1 MASRNNEPSHLSLQ
15 CKGAFHSC
23 ERAIYYC
30 RGGERIRYS
39 SVMPGF
45 RMSLLA
51 AIAVNALSSVAQTAP
66 AQIAPSAA
74 HASPHPT
81 TLDDLDHLLG
91 VGEPRVSPD
100 GKWVAYSVSR
110 TDVAADKHISDLW
123 MASWDGAQDIRLTY
137 ESDTSVSDP
146 RWSPDGKYISF
157 LSDRPGA
164 PKIKGNQVWVLD
176 RRGGEARQL
185 TGVTGNLS
193 SYEWSPD
200 SRKLLLAIAEDPK
213 AEAEEKE
220 KDEKIKNRPKPLV
233 IDRYHFKQ
241 DIEGYLTTDSRPGLL
256 YLYDMQS
263 GKLDKL
269 TTDKKF
275 KEEKAVWSPDGTQV
289 AFISNH
295 DADPD
300 RTNNTD
306 VFVVAATPN
315 SAPRKLTTFPGPDVG
330 PLAWSPDGKL
340 IAYIQG
346 SEPKYEEYNRLKL
359 AVVPAA
365 GGEPRILAANLDRPV
380 RDPVF
385 APDGQ
390 SITVLVADDRSEYP
404 ASVAL
409 SDGSVKRLV
418 ELPGSALMSDE
429 AAGRTALLWTTDAAP
444 AEVFSLE
451 DGKLRKITGHNDL
464 LMAQL
469 QLGETRDLHTKTAD
483 GADVHALITLPVG
496 YLSGKRYPTLLRIHG
511 GPDGQD
517 AHAFNFERQLFAGR
531 GYAVLNVNYR
541 GSSGRDTAYQQ
552 AIFRDWGNKE
562 VIDLLA
568 CVDEA
573 VKLGIADPDN
583 LGVGGWSYGGLLTDY
598 TIATTTRFKAAISG
612 AGMGNPFGLY
622 GIDQYIFQYENEL
635 GSPWKNPEIYI
646 KLGYPLLHADRIK
659 TPTLFMGGDKDF
671 NVPLNGGEQMYQ
683 ALRSLGVPTELV
695 IYPGQFHGLTQ
706 ASFLRDRYQRYLD
719 WYDKYLMQKPAAK

>member
-1 MASRNNEPSHLSLQ
+1 MS
-15 CKGAFHSC
+15 
-23 ERAIYYC
+23 
-30 RGGERIRYS
+30 
-39 SVMPGF
+39 GF
-45 RMSLLA
+45 RMSFFA
-51 AIAVNALSSVAQTAP
+51 AMAATALSSVAQTAP
-66 AQIAPSAA
+66 AQIAPPAA

-91 VGEPRVSPD
+91 VDDPRVSPD
-100 GKWVAYSVSR
+100 GKWVAYTVAK

-137 ESDTSVSDP
+137 ETETSVSDP
-146 RWSPDGKYISF
+146 RWSPDGKYLSF

-164 PKIKGNQVWVLD
+164 PKIKGKQVWLLD

-213 AEAEEKE
+213 AQAEEKE
-220 KDEKIKNRPKPLV
+220 KDEQIKKRPKPLV

-256 YLYDMQS
+256 YIYEMEG

-269 TTDKKF
+269 TTDKMF
-275 KEEKAVWSPDGTQV
+275 KEEKAIWSPDGTQV
-289 AFISNH
+289 AYISNH

-346 SEPKYEEYNRLKL
+346 SEPKYKEYNRPKV
-359 AVVPAA
+359 AVIPAA
-365 GGEPRILAANLDRPV
+365 GGEPKILAANLDRPV

-390 SITVLVADDRSEYP
+390 AITVLVADDRSEYP
-404 ASVAL
+404 ASVSL
-409 SDGSVKRLV
+409 NDGSVKRLV
-418 ELPGSALMSDE
+418 DLPGSGVRRDE

-444 AEVFSLE
+444 AEVFALE
-451 DGKLRKITGHNDL
+451 DGKLRKITGHNDT

-483 GADVHALITLPVG
+483 GTDVHALITLPVG
-496 YLSGKRYPTLLRIHG
+496 YLFGKRYPTLLRIHG

-517 AHAFNFERQLFAGR
+517 AHAFNFDRQLFAGH

-612 AGMGNPFGLY
+612 AGMGNPLGLY
-622 GIDQYIFQYENEL
+622 GVDEYIFQYDNEL
-635 GSPWKNPEIYI
+635 GRPWKSTEIYI

-706 ASFLRDRYQRYLD
+706 VSFIRDRYQRYLD
-719 WYDKYLMQKPAAK
+719 WYDKYLMPKPVTK